1 MTLNWSLILLLAVST
16 NGKRTNSQQSIE
28 NKGDIE
34 DLRINYNNLVDEV
47 KRSIDTIMQ
56 NFDSLNKTMQENLER
71 LSNETAEQRKEI
83 ISWVH
88 QRSHL
93 HEDILKTK
101 ISVCAHD
108 FGHSLAGVVKYGSS
122 DGGYLNDPPPVCQVA
137 NTTTPVEKV
146 LDRTTGKFNVPEDAA
161 GLYMFTFTVV
171 MDTYQH
177 GSESDTPEYV
187 FRKGDKEFLNTEIM
201 ATVGNGEQ
209 RDQIPGSR
217 TIVLKLVPGDNVDIY
232 QKNDHDVTDRAV
244 TFCGTLLHLERAAPG
259 QFYANSQHQFFPT
272 VTTSDF
278 EAFEFENASLRD
290 DKVKL

>member
-1 MTLNWSLILLLAVST
+1 MTLNWSLILLLAVGT
-16 NGKRTNSQQSIE
+16 NGKRTNSKQSIE
-28 NKGDIE
+28 NKGAIE
-34 DLRINYNNLVDEV
+34 DLRINYDNLVDEV
-47 KRSIDTIMQ
+47 KRSIEAIMQ
-56 NFDSLNKTMQENLER
+56 NFDSLNKTMHENLER
-71 LSNETAEQRKEI
+71 LSNEAAEQRKEI

-101 ISVCAHD
+101 IAVCAHD

-146 LDRTTGKFNVPEDAA
+146 LDRTTGKFTVPEDAA

-177 GSESDTPEYV
+177 GSDTPEYV
-187 FRKGDKEFLNTEIM
+187 FRKGDKELINTEIM

-217 TIVLKLVPGDNVDIY
+217 RVCSKSIMFT
-232 QKNDHDVTDRAV
+232 R
-244 TFCGTLLHLERAAPG
+244 
-259 QFYANSQHQFFPT
+259 S
-272 VTTSDF
+272 
-278 EAFEFENASLRD
+278 
-290 DKVKL
+290 